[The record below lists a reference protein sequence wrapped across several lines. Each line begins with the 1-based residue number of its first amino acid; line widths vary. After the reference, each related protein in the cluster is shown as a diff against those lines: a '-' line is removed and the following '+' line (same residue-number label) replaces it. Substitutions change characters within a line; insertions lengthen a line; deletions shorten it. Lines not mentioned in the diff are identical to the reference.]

1 MRCANAART
10 RARRIK
16 SPMPGRRSPEPV
28 TLDDDDIE
36 AVAAR
41 VVDLLRS
48 EHACARGPRP
58 GRRRDARAPLEVD
71 RDWVYANARR
81 LGAVR
86 LGDGP
91 KARLRFD
98 ATRARAAL
106 AAPSASTSLP
116 RTSRHARHAGALAG
130 DRAGGRAAHPG
141 EG

>member
-1 MRCANAART
+1 M
-10 RARRIK
+10 
-16 SPMPGRRSPEPV
+16 

-41 VVDLLRS
+41 VVELLRS
-48 EHACARGPRP
+48 EHRPRAGPELV
-58 GRRRDARAPLEVD
+58 DAATLAEMLGVD

-106 AAPSASTSLP
+106 AATEREHQPPPDKPP
-116 RTSRHARHAGALAG
+116 RRPRGRPRGRPVPAGVQLIQ
-130 DRAGGRAAHPG
+130 GRASR
-141 EG
+141 